1 MELPSGLNA
10 AYLARSVLSCPLHPE
25 KVRETLT
32 MATEI
37 NLSIGNLVQN
47 VKGLRDHRFGVV
59 EQLLFS
65 QFTTKCG
72 NYSNVTPLPAVTQLL
87 HSEK

>member
-59 EQLLFS
+59 ENCCSASLQRNVGQQLF
-65 QFTTKCG
+65 
-72 NYSNVTPLPAVTQLL
+72 
-87 HSEK
+87 